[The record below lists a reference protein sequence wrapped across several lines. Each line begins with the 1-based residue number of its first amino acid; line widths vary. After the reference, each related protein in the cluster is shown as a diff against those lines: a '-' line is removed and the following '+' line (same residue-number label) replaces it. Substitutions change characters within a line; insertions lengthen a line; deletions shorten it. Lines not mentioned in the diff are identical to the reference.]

1 VNLTNETPK
10 AANDG
15 TWTGAIL
22 RGVLFGVLYVIAWFP
37 SVWLIDACLA
47 FHPSPKDYRITLY
60 DGGQVICAWKTADYF
75 NAKGGGIVFNTDKG
89 SVCIRGTYIIEQVP
103 ARTEVR

>member
-1 VNLTNETPK
+1 MK
-10 AANDG
+10 YFANGFIG
-15 TWTGAIL
+15 TMLLIGAML
-22 RGVLFGVLYVIAWFP
+22 WGALLYNVCWGLP
-37 SVWLIDACLA
+37 S
-47 FHPSPKDYRITLY
+47 PRPKDYRITLY

-75 NAKGGGIVFNTDKG
+75 NAKGGGIIFNTDKG

>member
-1 VNLTNETPK
+1 VNLTEGTNLK
-10 AANDG
+10 AAIAG
-15 TWTGAIL
+15 MIGVAMFPCVLVWGAIICSASP
-22 RGVLFGVLYVIAWFP
+22 R
-37 SVWLIDACLA
+37 
-47 FHPSPKDYRITLY
+47 PKDYRITLY

>member
-1 VNLTNETPK
+1 MK
-10 AANDG
+10 AF
-15 TWTGAIL
+15 
-22 RGVLFGVLYVIAWFP
+22 VLFVVFLFACQGVVGVISIAIAASP
-37 SVWLIDACLA
+37 R
-47 FHPSPKDYRITLY
+47 PKDYRITLY

>member
-1 VNLTNETPK
+1 VNLTGGTNLK
-10 AANDG
+10 AAIAG
-15 TWTGAIL
+15 MIGVAMFPCVLVWGAIL
-22 RGVLFGVLYVIAWFP
+22 CSASPPR
-37 SVWLIDACLA
+37 
-47 FHPSPKDYRITLY
+47 PKDYRITLY

>member
-1 VNLTNETPK
+1 MRRLVLLVMFLATCHMVGTVIGLAL
-10 AANDG
+10 AASPH
-15 TWTGAIL
+15 
-22 RGVLFGVLYVIAWFP
+22 R
-37 SVWLIDACLA
+37 
-47 FHPSPKDYRITLY
+47 PKDYRITLY

-103 ARTEVR
+103 ARTKVR

>member
-1 VNLTNETPK
+1 MTDFEWLCKTVASAMKVAVFGIVVVVVVTL
-10 AANDG
+10 AAVY
-15 TWTGAIL
+15 AI
-22 RGVLFGVLYVIAWFP
+22 AAT
-37 SVWLIDACLA
+37 S
-47 FHPSPKDYRITLY
+47 HPRPKDYRITLY

-89 SVCIRGTYIIEQVP
+89 SVCIRGTYIIEEVP